1 MGVFLVE
8 AIREVYGQMYAMAL
22 DEEGEGYVAKVD
34 RLEYWDAEWKAGE
47 AGSLWYGPAG
57 ERGGQA
63 ADAF

>member
-34 RLEYWDAEWKAGE
+34 RLEY
-47 AGSLWYGPAG
+47 
-57 ERGGQA
+57 
-63 ADAF
+63 